1 MSFVTVIKDYI
12 DLLNNTYSS
21 ISSDLTFQ
29 ELLPQT
35 FFYLFSTFK
44 FLLIYVLSFQWIKD
58 LSYLPVLV
66 PQISST
72 ILKENYFLD
81 TPLSN
86 FFTLLEIPSYEN
98 NKFMLGFLNSFFLAL
113 PLSTSHFISARRLLV
128 QGVPAGIASS
138 FGTVIGQS
146 FFFFC
151 VLFGLRLFII
161 PWFSY
166 EPFSYLLGIFLTIK
180 LIYEM
185 AYNPIRK
192 ISSSQKLELIQIF
205 LINFLLSWTEQ
216 SSIFQYFGNLTLG
229 PEPSIFESFA
239 SNSTSHSTY
248 LIGILLGNLFFTTL
262 FIIICLQLS
271 DFSLKISTFTYS
283 RWLRKTNFALLS
295 IILAFTFAS
304 IPFYSLDY
312 MFAGPLGFI
321 SQDKALNNTIFSSK
335 NLPPPPE
342 KSIELSSMRTDI
354 TPFDRG
360 RYLLP
365 EANTSFEDLNYQGEY
380 VWTSRLDRQPN
391 YRAVRARR
399 VVNKIFQRN
408 KKNSTREQ
416 EIQESNTSVNKS
428 DPLVKNNFDV
438 LQEKNSSSASYQKKI
453 NSPNA
458 DSTLSLKNG
467 KPSDNNE
474 ILDDFDDF
482 DNFEDL
488 NESRYSEYFFKLND
502 ILNKELKVNEALAPA
517 LNASFSN
524 QFLDD
529 VSPKTLLEKS
539 MKQRYYSNP
548 VYKALLN
555 ADIDLFL
562 RNQPSSY
569 LLSPQEEKELFEKR
583 LILSNYYDSLRYY
596 ENLPYAH
603 AFRDLFNGSKSYADR
618 VYNQQFKGTLKVVR
632 RLFLLTLN
640 EDPNLVNKIVLKFD
654 QPLYKKSNQII
665 NSKVHEELIL
675 SKQKKKPFIK
685 LTNPTPF
692 YTGWDENLRKLV
704 ITNRLLPRSISGY
717 TMQFDDTFKSSDYPT
732 LTKLIKKTKKIDF
745 TMWPLTQ
752 KFLKKSKSKSKIP
765 YNVLYEKVNNL
776 QNVDSF
782 DQAQDVDWE
791 FEFETVPSN
800 LKKID
805 PDKFNEVVPPT
816 RGGFIWPGHSYLKL
830 NLKNLL
836 FKKFESPFFYFK
848 K

>member
-21 ISSDLTFQ
+21 ISNDLTFQ
-29 ELLPQT
+29 ELFPQT
-35 FFYLFSTFK
+35 FFYLFSTLK
-44 FLLIYVLSFQWIKD
+44 FLLIYVFSFQWIKD
-58 LSYLPVLV
+58 LIYLPVLV

-166 EPFSYLLGIFLTIK
+166 EPFSYVLGIFLTIK
-180 LIYEM
+180 LIYHM

-239 SNSTSHSTY
+239 SNTTFGSNLSHSTY
-248 LIGILLGNLFFTTL
+248 LIGILLGNLFFTGL
-262 FIIICLQLS
+262 FTIICLQLS
-271 DFSLKISTFTYS
+271 DFSIKISAFTYS
-283 RWLRKTNFALLS
+283 RWLRKINFAFLS

-312 MFAGPLGFI
+312 IFAGPLGFI

-335 NLPPPPE
+335 NLPIPPD
-342 KSIELSSMRTDI
+342 KNIELSSMRTDI

-360 RYLLP
+360 RYLQP
-365 EANTSFEDLNYQGEY
+365 EVNTNFEDLNYQGEY
-380 VWTSRLDRQPN
+380 AWTSRQDRQPS

-399 VVNKIFQRN
+399 VISSFFQKN
-408 KKNSTREQ
+408 KKNSTRGR
-416 EIQESNTSVNKS
+416 EIQESSQSVNKS
-428 DPLVKNNFDV
+428 DP
-438 LQEKNSSSASYQKKI
+438 QEKNLSSASYQEKS
-453 NSPNA
+453 NLPNT

-467 KPSDNNE
+467 KALNNNE

-482 DNFEDL
+482 DDFEDS

-502 ILNKELKVNEALAPA
+502 NLNKELKVTEVLAPV
-517 LNASFSN
+517 LDASFSN

-529 VSPKTLLEKS
+529 ASSKNFLEKTI
-539 MKQRYYSNP
+539 KQKYYLNP
-548 VYKALLN
+548 VYKTLLN

-596 ENLPYAH
+596 EKLPYAH
-603 AFRDLFNGSKSYADR
+603 AFRNLFNGSKSYADR

-632 RLFLLTLN
+632 RLFLLNLN
-640 EDPNLVNKIVLKFD
+640 EDPNSVNKIVLKFD

-665 NSKVHEELIL
+665 NSRVHEELIL

-704 ITNRLLPRSISGY
+704 ITNRLLPRSMSGY
-717 TMQFDDTFKSSDYPT
+717 TMQFNDKFRSSDSPT

-752 KFLKKSKSKSKIP
+752 KFLEEPKSKSKIP
-765 YNVLYEKVNNL
+765 YNVLYEKVSDL
-776 QNVDSF
+776 QNVDAL
-782 DQAQDVDWE
+782 DQAIDVDWE
-791 FEFETVPSN
+791 FEFETVPPN
-800 LKKID
+800 LAKID
-805 PDKFNEVVPPT
+805 PNKLNEVVPPT

-836 FKKFESPFFYFK
+836 FKKF
-848 K
+848 